1 MRPSLMTFTFTIAA
15 VFATFVPAI
24 SARAATVTCN
34 GVRAT
39 IVGTSRSDVIHG
51 TSGRDVIAGLN
62 GSDTIYGNGG
72 NDLICGGSGADRLY
86 GGSGNDTLFGGR
98 DLLHKVQED
107 GTERVGDTLRGGPG
121 NDRMWAGA
129 DNRSADNVV
138 YDVFSWDDATRGV
151 HVDLRDGTAHGEG
164 GDVFGGGTF
173 SIVGSSY
180 GDIVDG
186 TDRRDRIN
194 TGPGPDVVRA
204 RGGNDLIVVDTV
216 HRGHGGDAD
225 TVYGGDGNDRI
236 TAGLGD
242 DRLSGGP
249 GNDWIEDMGA
259 SNDQL
264 IGGSGDDTLDG
275 EIGSS
280 DKPQTFNG
288 GRGSDT
294 LELYSDSVNR
304 QLAPSTGTWDM
315 GSGEMTFT
323 LGDNTVDVSA
333 PYIDRA
339 IFVTTGTAWTVTGT
353 EGDDL
358 LSATATAGTSF
369 DARGGDDTFR
379 GSDSNDTF
387 NGGAGFDHSL
397 LMGDGDDTCISVE
410 QIDGNDCE
418 HVS

>member
-1 MRPSLMTFTFTIAA
+1 MRYSLMTFTFTLFA
-15 VFATFVPAI
+15 VLATFVPAI
-24 SARAATVTCN
+24 SARAASATCD

-39 IVGTSRSDVIHG
+39 IVGTSRSEVIHG

-62 GSDTIYGNGG
+62 GSDTIYGGGG

-129 DNRSADNVV
+129 DSRSADNIV
-138 YDVFSWDDATRGV
+138 YDVFSWDDSSRGV
-151 HVDLRDGTAHGEG
+151 HIDLPDGSAHGEG
-164 GDVFGGGTF
+164 SDVFGGGVF
-173 SIVGSSY
+173 SVVGSSY

-186 TDRRDRIN
+186 TGRRDRIN

-204 RGGNDLIVVDTV
+204 GGGADLIVVDTV
-216 HRGHGGDAD
+216 HRGVGGDAD

-249 GNDWIEDMGA
+249 GNDWIEDTGDG
-259 SNDQL
+259 NDQL
-264 IGGSGDDTLDG
+264 IGGQGDDHLYG
-275 EIGSS
+275 EIGAS
-280 DKPQTFNG
+280 DKPQSFNG

-294 LELYSDSVNR
+294 LQLSSDGVNP
-304 QLAPSTGTWDM
+304 QLAASTGDWNMAT
-315 GSGEMTFT
+315 GAMTFT
-323 LGDNTVDVSA
+323 LGDREIKISA
-333 PYIDRA
+333 PYIDSA
-339 IFVTTGTAWTVTGT
+339 IFVTPGTAWTVAGT
-353 EGDDL
+353 EDADS
-358 LSATATAGTSF
+358 LSASASARASF
-369 DARGGDDTFR
+369 DALGGDDTFR
-379 GSDSNDTF
+379 GSDGDDTF
-387 NGGAGFDHSL
+387 NGGAGYDHSL